1 VPYIIQAP
9 RYFSGAITL
18 GDLTQTATAF
28 GQVSD
33 SLSFFRSATTANELP
48 RRPHPAQRP
57 ARRRRRHARALPSVT
72 LEPGDDLDVH
82 HLTAGSPTTRCW
94 STTSTCT

>member
-1 VPYIIQAP
+1 MSQAAVVVPYVIQAP

-33 SLSFFRSATTANELP
+33 SLSFFRNAYDNFASYRAVLIRLNGLLDADAE
-48 RRPHPAQRP
+48 
-57 ARRRRRHARALPSVT
+57 ARALPAATSSR
-72 LEPGDDLDVH
+72 
-82 HLTAGSPTTRCW
+82 A
-94 STTSTCT
+94 TTSTCAG